1 MYANPSHSPPYI
13 NFSKNKVLGAFYKFK
28 KFETFNSKGDIY
40 CLFYEKGL
48 NLLKQNGI
56 LTYITSNKWMRG
68 DYGKDLRTFL
78 SKYQPLYLIDLGAG
92 VFENATVDTN
102 ILVMK
107 KGTYTHPTLAHV
119 LHGSNKQI
127 NISGEQW
134 LENTFDSNSWVI
146 LSPIEQSI
154 KAKIEKYG
162 TPLKD
167 WDIQINYGIKTGCN
181 EAFIITTAKREE
193 ILASCKTKEER
204 KRTDEIIRPILRGRD
219 IKRYKYDWKGL
230 WLINTHNGVKGRFP
244 RIDIKDYPAIKQW
257 LDKGGEAYNGKIYHG
272 YKDIEKRADKG
283 DTPYNLRNCAYLE
296 DFKQPKLLYREIS
309 TSMDAVYVNSDMF
322 INNKAYLIT
331 GKKTN
336 QILCII

>member
-1 MYANPSHSPPYI
+1 M
-13 NFSKNKVLGAFYKFK
+13 
-28 KFETFNSKGDIY
+28 
-40 CLFYEKGL
+40 
-48 NLLKQNGI
+48 
-56 LTYITSNKWMRG
+56 
-68 DYGKDLRTFL
+68 
-78 SKYQPLYLIDLGAG
+78 
-92 VFENATVDTN
+92 
-102 ILVMK
+102 
-107 KGTYTHPTLAHV
+107 
-119 LHGSNKQI
+119 HGNNKQI
-127 NISGEQW
+127 NISGKQW

-146 LSPIEQSI
+146 LSPVEQSI
-154 KAKIEKYG
+154 RAKIEKYG
-162 TPLKD
+162 TPLRD
-167 WDIQINYGIKTGCN
+167 WDIKINRGVLTGCN

-193 ILASCKTKEER
+193 ILANCKTKDER

-331 GKKTN
+331 GKKTKYLSIFFN
-336 QILCII
+336 SQFFTKIFLSAANTTGGKGPDFLLPLRIFNPPENIEKQLIALAEKAEYEKAELLICQCYQLSEKEINYIL

>member
-1 MYANPSHSPPYI
+1 M
-13 NFSKNKVLGAFYKFK
+13 
-28 KFETFNSKGDIY
+28 
-40 CLFYEKGL
+40 
-48 NLLKQNGI
+48 
-56 LTYITSNKWMRG
+56 
-68 DYGKDLRTFL
+68 
-78 SKYQPLYLIDLGAG
+78 
-92 VFENATVDTN
+92 
-102 ILVMK
+102 
-107 KGTYTHPTLAHV
+107 
-119 LHGSNKQI
+119 LHGNNKQI
-127 NISGEQW
+127 TIPTEQW
-134 LENTFDSNSWVI
+134 LQNTFDSNSWVI
-146 LSPIEQSI
+146 LSAIEQSI

-167 WDIQINYGIKTGCN
+167 WDVQINYGIKTGCN

-193 ILASCKTKEER
+193 ILANCKTKDER

-331 GKKTN
+331 GKKTKYLSIFFN
-336 QILCII
+336 SQFFTKIFLSAANTTGGKGPDFLLPLRIFNPPENIEKQLIVLAEKAEYEKAELLICQCYQLSEKEINYIL

>member
-1 MYANPSHSPPYI
+1 M
-13 NFSKNKVLGAFYKFK
+13 
-28 KFETFNSKGDIY
+28 
-40 CLFYEKGL
+40 
-48 NLLKQNGI
+48 
-56 LTYITSNKWMRG
+56 
-68 DYGKDLRTFL
+68 
-78 SKYQPLYLIDLGAG
+78 
-92 VFENATVDTN
+92 
-102 ILVMK
+102 
-107 KGTYTHPTLAHV
+107 
-119 LHGSNKQI
+119 HGNNKQI
-127 NISGEQW
+127 NISGKQW

-146 LSPIEQSI
+146 LSPVEQSI
-154 KAKIEKYG
+154 RAKIEKYG
-162 TPLKD
+162 TPLRD
-167 WDIQINYGIKTGCN
+167 WDIKINRGVLTGCN

-193 ILASCKTKEER
+193 ILANCKTKDER

-331 GKKTN
+331 GKKTKYLSIFFN
-336 QILCII
+336 SQFFTKIFLSAANTTGGKGPDFLLPLRIFNPPENIEKQLISLAEKAEYEKAELLICQCYQLSEKEINYIL

>member
-1 MYANPSHSPPYI
+1 M
-13 NFSKNKVLGAFYKFK
+13 
-28 KFETFNSKGDIY
+28 
-40 CLFYEKGL
+40 
-48 NLLKQNGI
+48 
-56 LTYITSNKWMRG
+56 
-68 DYGKDLRTFL
+68 
-78 SKYQPLYLIDLGAG
+78 
-92 VFENATVDTN
+92 
-102 ILVMK
+102 
-107 KGTYTHPTLAHV
+107 
-119 LHGSNKQI
+119 HGNNKQI
-127 NISGEQW
+127 NISGKQW

-181 EAFIITTAKREE
+181 EAFIITTEKRDE
-193 ILASCKTKEER
+193 ILANCKTEEER

-272 YKDIEKRADKG
+272 YKDIEKRADQG
-283 DTPYNLRNCAYLE
+283 DSPYNLRNCAYLE

-331 GKKTN
+331 GKKTKYLSIFFN
-336 QILCII
+336 SQFFTKIFLSAANTTGGKGPDFLLPLRIFNPPENIEKQLIALAEKAEYKKVELLICRCYQLSEKEINYIL

>member
-1 MYANPSHSPPYI
+1 MSP
-13 NFSKNKVLGAFYKFK
+13 V
-28 KFETFNSKGDIY
+28 
-40 CLFYEKGL
+40 
-48 NLLKQNGI
+48 
-56 LTYITSNKWMRG
+56 
-68 DYGKDLRTFL
+68 
-78 SKYQPLYLIDLGAG
+78 
-92 VFENATVDTN
+92 
-102 ILVMK
+102 
-107 KGTYTHPTLAHV
+107 
-119 LHGSNKQI
+119 
-127 NISGEQW
+127 
-134 LENTFDSNSWVI
+134 
-146 LSPIEQSI
+146 EQSI
-154 KAKIEKYG
+154 RAKIEKYG
-162 TPLKD
+162 TPLRD
-167 WDIQINYGIKTGCN
+167 WDIKINRGVLTGCN

-193 ILASCKTKEER
+193 ILANCKTKDER

-331 GKKTN
+331 GKKTKYLSIFFN
-336 QILCII
+336 SQFFTKIFLSAANTTGGKGPDFLLPLRIFNPPENIEKQLIALAEKAEYEKAELLICQCYQLSEKEINYIL